1 MIQDQSWLREEVSG
15 QSGARRTLS
24 DTARLLSALK
34 LDGPLLVGI
43 GLIVL
48 YSLVVQYSAS
58 GQDGGTIL
66 RTLERIGLGTLIM
79 LALAHCTPNFLR
91 RLAPWLYVFGMILLI
106 VVDAIG
112 YVGKGA
118 QRWLD
123 LGVVRF
129 QPSEIMKL
137 AVPMMVASFLHER
150 PLPPDWRALLVVA
163 GMVLAPAALVVMQP
177 DLGTAMLIAVA
188 GFLVVLMAG
197 LQWQVI
203 AALAVLAVGAAFVGW
218 NFMHDYQ
225 RERVRVFLDPQSDPL
240 GSGYH
245 ISQSQ
250 IAIGS
255 GGVFGK
261 GWMNGSQAQLE
272 FLPES
277 STDFIFAVIGEEF
290 GLVGLLLL
298 LGLYLFVVSR
308 AVYLSSQTSDTFSRL
323 LASSV
328 AFTFFVYM
336 IINTGMVTGLL
347 PVVGVPLPLVSYGG
361 TAAVT
366 LLAGFGILMGLHSHR
381 KLVGT

>member
-1 MIQDQSWLREEVSG
+1 MIQDQSWLRQEVNSQG
-15 QSGARRTLS
+15 SARRTLS
-24 DTARLLSALK
+24 DTARLLVALK
-34 LDGPLLVGI
+34 LDGPLLVGL

-58 GQDGGTIL
+58 GQDSGTIL
-66 RTLERIGLGTLIM
+66 RTLERIGLGTVIM

-91 RLAPWLYVFGMILLI
+91 RLAPWLYVIGMILLV

-163 GMVLAPAALVVMQP
+163 GMVLAPVALVVMQP

-188 GFLVVLMAG
+188 GMLVVLMAG
-197 LQWQVI
+197 LQWQII

-298 LGLYLFVVSR
+298 MGLYLFIVSR

-328 AFTFFVYM
+328 AFTFFVYVF
-336 IINTGMVTGLL
+336 INTGMVTGLL

-381 KLVGT
+381 KRVGT